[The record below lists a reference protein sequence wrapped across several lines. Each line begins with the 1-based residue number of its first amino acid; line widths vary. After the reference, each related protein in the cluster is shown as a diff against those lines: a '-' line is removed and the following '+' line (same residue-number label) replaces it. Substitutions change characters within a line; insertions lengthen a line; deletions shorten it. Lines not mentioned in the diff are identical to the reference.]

1 MELKPWPEGGLESIQ
16 QCPVCGVS
24 DYELLY
30 PVLQD
35 KVFGSDYEGLPMVRC
50 VACDSAYLQVRP
62 NEQTIGLAY
71 QRYYTHEQSNSN
83 GAKLSPFR
91 RLIRATMNSYR
102 NRKFGLSLTP
112 SNLFGYWLV
121 SLLPWLSQGLINE
134 IRSLPKPLPGQ
145 RLLDVGCGNGKFL
158 VMAKAMGWE
167 VVGVDFDEL
176 AVNTARK
183 AGLTVVHGDIF
194 SITDY
199 ESFDYITC
207 SHVIEHVHHPKAFLQ
222 HIFALLKPSGN
233 LWLETPNIQSYGH
246 EQFGADWRGLEP
258 PRHLVLFNNHS
269 LTTLLRS
276 TGFTD
281 IHAPATNIFQIYF
294 IYAASEAIKKGRD
307 ASSASFFDGISV
319 TSIFAMLKSIV
330 QPNTREYITISA
342 VKGC

>member
-158 VMAKAMGWE
+158 VMARDMGWE
-167 VVGVDFDEL
+167 VVGVDFDGL
-176 AVNTARK
+176 AVNTARQ
-183 AGLTVVHGDIF
+183 LDLNVVHGDVF
-194 SITDY
+194 SIADY

-207 SHVIEHVHHPKAFLQ
+207 SHVIEHVHNPEAFLE
-222 HIFALLKPSGN
+222 HIYLLLKPGGI

-246 EQFGADWRGLEP
+246 DYFKVNWRGLEP
-258 PRHLVLFNNHS
+258 PRHLVIFNNTS
-269 LTTLLRS
+269 LRNLLSRV
-276 TGFTD
+276 GFQSVQV
-281 IHAPATNIFQIYF
+281 PAVNMLQVPFVV
-294 IYAASEAIKKGRD
+294 AASYAIQKQGNAAKANVFQGF
-307 ASSASFFDGISV
+307 SLISFWLMIKESHN
-319 TSIFAMLKSIV
+319 IIK
-330 QPNTREYITISA
+330 REYVTLVA
-342 VKGC
+342 QKV